1 MMGQTVQMNPK
12 EPGMSSRFAL
22 ASTCGLVM
30 YACAAGY
37 GGYFVLRD
45 PSTPRVY
52 LGVILGLPAVAM
64 ALFLA
69 TSLLVPSLLAPQ
81 RMVFPL
87 NFTLPPVFA
96 AFTVLSVMLLTSTGN
111 SLIVPYD
118 RVRAAMFWAS
128 PYVLLL
134 VTISQVLCLTLL
146 ALLNGKPVD

>member
-1 MMGQTVQMNPK
+1 MGQTVQMNPK
-12 EPGMSSRFAL
+12 EPEITSRFAL
-22 ASTCGLVM
+22 ASTCGLIM

-45 PSTPRVY
+45 SSTPRVY

-64 ALFLA
+64 AFFLVA
-69 TSLLVPSLLAPQ
+69 SLLIPSLLAPR
-81 RMVFPL
+81 RMAFPL

-128 PYVLLL
+128 PFVLLL

-146 ALLNGKPVD
+146 TLLKSKPVD